1 MRVAPTDTQRCR
13 FRAMGTAVS
22 AITCG
27 ANSGL
32 ADLARAEIE
41 RLEGLW
47 SRFIPESEISRLNA
61 CAGRPGVVSEDTF
74 VLVAA
79 AKEGGR
85 MTHGLFEPLVG
96 GAMAALGYDRSFE
109 LLPDHCRIATRGSVG
124 DARDIRLDGALSA
137 VTLPRGM
144 SFDPGGIGKGLAAD
158 LVAGVLR
165 DAGARGACIN
175 VGGDVRIV
183 GEPPD
188 GTWTVDVICPGAP
201 DAVARLRVE
210 DAGIATSA
218 VRGRVWAA
226 GGRERAHVI
235 DPRDP
240 EAPVTAAWA
249 TVIAPEAWIAEVLST
264 AALLAPPEEAFEL
277 MAAHDAVAIVGGA
290 DGDVRA
296 SPDIGALIA

>member
-1 MRVAPTDTQRCR
+1 MIVAPADIQRCR
-13 FRAMGTAVS
+13 FRAMGTAVD
-22 AITCG
+22 AIAWGTKP
-27 ANSGL
+27 GL

-47 SRFIPESEISRLNA
+47 SRFIPESEISRMSA
-61 CAGRPGVVSEDTF
+61 CAGRPCVVSEDTF

-96 GAMAALGYDRSFE
+96 GAMSALGYDRSFE
-109 LLPDHCRIATRGSVG
+109 SLPVDRPVAEHGSVG
-124 DARDIRLDGALSA
+124 DARDIGLDALVPA
-137 VTLPRGM
+137 VTLPRGT
-144 SFDPGGIGKGLAAD
+144 SFDAGGIGKGLAAD
-158 LVAGVLR
+158 LVAGVLC

-188 GTWTVDVICPGAP
+188 GTWTVDVAGPGAR

-218 VRGRVWAA
+218 VRGRVWTA
-226 GGRERAHVI
+226 GGREHAHVL

-240 EAPVTAAWA
+240 EGGVGAAWA

-264 AALLAPPEEAFEL
+264 AALLAPREEAFEL
-277 MAAHDAVAIVGGA
+277 LGAYDALAIVGGT
-290 DGDVRA
+290 DGDLSATPGIR
-296 SPDIGALIA
+296 ALIA